1 MSHKILFLLFYFAT
15 NIIYSNPELCKEQKG
30 QFLLSKALEQQT
42 TANHLLNRNSSLFV
56 QSHKKALEYF
66 QYYINCSTIQKYTVS
81 PITFYLKASTHF
93 ELKEWNEAT
102 KELESALKTKPPLK
116 EALLLKTRLL
126 QRQDRLIEANQM
138 LEEAISDYS
147 EDSEM
152 LYYLGNVNFDLQN
165 FPKAVLYFTSLYHL
179 INKKE
184 GETRYKAIVLKLLGD
199 IYFRRSDLNKA
210 IHYYNLYLQT
220 KENDLEVVYTLAQLY
235 FLSGKLE
242 DSKNNLSKIL
252 KINPDSKPVIQL
264 LAEMQFLEY
273 KSNSLKYFDTLN
285 KEGKIKED
293 NILSGIYK
301 LLSDRIKESEDFFT
315 QFLVKNPN
323 RLSARIALGMIY
335 SKQGNLKEYLEQLKL
350 TSEIAMSNKLYFI
363 ALEQLNEI
371 LELANKNSNLEIN
384 KSEILE
390 KISYCQEENGNP
402 FLGINSLR
410 KSIELSNNEQDKK
423 SYYIRLASLYRNAKV
438 KKFDE
443 SNKILFEQFNQND
456 MNSNILF
463 MVGLNYYAME
473 KYKESIL
480 YFTRAIEKNPNNS
493 NFYFFRANSYEKEK
507 LIPQTISDLK
517 KSIELDPT
525 NPVNYN
531 YLGYFYTENEMELT
545 EAEKYIQKA
554 IELEPDNSAYQDSL
568 GWIYYKMGKFKQA
581 LHHINLAQQIL
592 LDKKEEDSVVYDHL
606 GDVYFRLKDYDN
618 AIESWKR
625 SSDLNKTK
633 ETKEKINL
641 KIKNANQLKSF

>member
-1 MSHKILFLLFYFAT
+1 M
-15 NIIYSNPELCKEQKG
+15 IYSNPELCKEQKG

-42 TANHLLNRNSSLFV
+42 TANHLLNRNSSLFI
-56 QSHKKALEYF
+56 QSHKKALELF
-66 QYYINCSTIQKYTVS
+66 QYYINCATIQKYTVS
-81 PITFYLKASTHF
+81 PMTFYLKASSHF
-93 ELKEWNEAT
+93 ELKEWNEANN
-102 KELESALKTKPPLK
+102 ELESALKNKPQLK

-126 QRQDRLIEANQM
+126 QKQDRLEEANQM

-210 IHYYNLYLQT
+210 IHYYTLYLQT
-220 KENDLEVVYTLAQLY
+220 KENDLDVVYTLAQLY

-242 DSKNNLSKIL
+242 ESKMNLSKIL
-252 KINPDSKPVIQL
+252 KFNPDSKPVIQL

-315 QFLVKNPN
+315 QFLIKNPN

-335 SKQGNLKEYLEQLKL
+335 SKQGNQKEYLEQLKL

-384 KSEILE
+384 KPDILE
-390 KISYCQEENGNP
+390 KIAYCQEENGNP

-410 KSIELSNNEQDKK
+410 KSIELSNNEKDKK
-423 SYYIRLASLYRNAKV
+423 SYYIRLASLYRNSKV

-463 MVGLNYYAME
+463 MVGLNYFSME

-493 NFYFFRANSYEKEK
+493 NIYFYRASSYEKEK

-525 NPVNYN
+525 NPINYN
-531 YLGYFYTENEMELT
+531 YLGYLYTENEIELV
-545 EAEKYIQKA
+545 EAEKYIKRA

-606 GDVYFRLKDYDN
+606 GDIYFRLKDYDN

-633 ETKEKINL
+633 EAKEKINS